1 MYNINITIL
10 RGYKMISFLILIIV
24 FLIPV
29 CHNFII
35 DIKENKMPLRAIICI
50 ILLVIAIYLKSIN
63 M

>member
-1 MYNINITIL
+1 M
-10 RGYKMISFLILIIV
+10 KSFLILIAV

-29 CHNFII
+29 IKNFI
-35 DIKENKMPLRAIICI
+35 DDVKENKMPLKEIVSI

>member
-1 MYNINITIL
+1 M
-10 RGYKMISFLILIIV
+10 KSFLILIIA

-29 CHNFII
+29 CHSFIL
-35 DIKENKMPLRAIICI
+35 DIKENKIPVWQAIAI

>member
-1 MYNINITIL
+1 
-10 RGYKMISFLILIIV
+10 MISFLILILV

-29 CHNFII
+29 IKNFIDSI
-35 DIKENKMPLRAIICI
+35 MNNKAPVKEIIAI

>member
-1 MYNINITIL
+1 MT
-10 RGYKMISFLILIIV
+10 SFLILIIV

-35 DIKENKMPLRAIICI
+35 DIKENKMPLKEIVST

>member
-1 MYNINITIL
+1 M
-10 RGYKMISFLILIIV
+10 KSFLILVLV

-35 DIKENKMPLRAIICI
+35 DIKENKMPLKEIASI
-50 ILLVIAIYLKSIN
+50 ILLAIAIYLKSIN

>member
-1 MYNINITIL
+1 MT
-10 RGYKMISFLILIIV
+10 SFLILITV

-29 CHNFII
+29 CHNFIL
-35 DIKENKMPLRAIICI
+35 DIKENKAPVKEIIAI